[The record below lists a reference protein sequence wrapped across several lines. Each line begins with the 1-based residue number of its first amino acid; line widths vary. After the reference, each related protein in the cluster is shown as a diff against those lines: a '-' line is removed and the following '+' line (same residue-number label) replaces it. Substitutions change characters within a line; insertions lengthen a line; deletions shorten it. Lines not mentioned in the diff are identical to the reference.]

1 MHQRLMAL
9 QAALNRQS
17 GMQVSQI
24 AKGLMVDIQEMATS
38 LVAIG
43 KHASDLSAETMGLRA
58 SILELQTKLSAMME
72 SETRLKV
79 AEVER
84 DKMIAV
90 IEQLRYQVQQSE
102 NEASRERE
110 QAKEYMEKISKMEEY
125 MKVSFLFLTHE
136 TRRTSRAD
144 KRGS

>member
-1 MHQRLMAL
+1 MAL

-43 KHASDLSAETMGLRA
+43 KYASDLSAETMGLRA
-58 SILELQTKLSAMME
+58 SIFELQTKLSAMMK

-79 AEVER
+79 AEVEHA
-84 DKMIAV
+84 KMIAV

-102 NEASRERE
+102 SEASRERE
-110 QAKEYMEKISKMEEY
+110 QAKEYMEKISKMEDY
-125 MKVSFLFLTHE
+125 INVSSLFLII
-136 TRRTSRAD
+136 TRGEVHVLTDEEAD
-144 KRGS
+144 